1 MKNDMY
7 EMFLEQYKTYSIKE
21 LKEITVAN
29 DYTED
34 AEQAAK
40 EILEAKMKE
49 AKEFSDNTDNADNVD
64 NTDNIDSNNYY
75 EYSVKENH
83 QPMRKKEHMM
93 QENELR
99 RIQTERDYQLHMDVH
114 RLAGDLRF
122 LKNVVIVLLVIYAV
136 SIVFSIVFVLSG
148 ISQLKNGLMS
158 FL

>member
-49 AKEFSDNTDNADNVD
+49 AKEFSDNTDNIDNK
-64 NTDNIDSNNYY
+64 NYY
-75 EYSVKENH
+75 EYSAKENH
-83 QPMRKKEHMM
+83 QPMREKEHMM

-122 LKNVVIVLLVIYAV
+122 LKNVVIVSLVIYAV
-136 SIVFSIVFVLSG
+136 FIVFSIVVALSG
-148 ISQLKNGLMS
+148 ISQLKM
-158 FL
+158 F